1 MGTPVPQQC
10 HHPYLFNT
18 HLLLELFYLMSTLAI
33 TKLITLWPP
42 DPLQVTRSMQSQCLL
57 PG

>member
-33 TKLITLWPP
+33 TKLVSYNWIRKCVDLVKGTKFN
-42 DPLQVTRSMQSQCLL
+42 V
-57 PG
+57 